1 MDITIPVCM
10 TVRVNLDGHVRVPEH
25 HCLFLLSR
33 YDLAKEG
40 ITVQAGFQ
48 DSLEQG
54 TMYVMFHNSTRQER
68 KVSRG
73 DRICQGLTIPL
84 PRIQLKNGVFSPIGY
99 LWSEEDDWA
108 S

>member
-1 MDITIPVCM
+1 MIPVGM
-10 TVRVNLDGHVRVPEH
+10 AVRVNLDGHVRVPEH

-33 YDLAKEG
+33 SDLAKEG
-40 ITVQAGFQ
+40 IMVQAGFQ

-54 TMYVMFHNSTRQER
+54 TMYVMLHNSTRKEQ

-73 DRICQGLTIPL
+73 DRIYHGLTIPL
-84 PRIQLKNGVFSPIGY
+84 PRIQLKNGVFSSIGH
-99 LWSEEDDWA
+99 LQPKEDDRT